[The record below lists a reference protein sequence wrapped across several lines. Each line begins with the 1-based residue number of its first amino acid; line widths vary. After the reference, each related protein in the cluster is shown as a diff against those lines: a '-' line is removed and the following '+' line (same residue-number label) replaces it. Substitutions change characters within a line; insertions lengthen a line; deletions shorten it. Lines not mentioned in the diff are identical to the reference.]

1 MRLRLFL
8 AAICI
13 GLTTLSAPA
22 QAGHVY
28 LLKGFANIFST
39 GLDTLQEK
47 LARRGFTATVHNYLE
62 HDSLAKEAAY
72 LEKQGKGPIIIVGH
86 SLGAN
91 DAITMAEE
99 MKALN
104 APVALVV
111 LFGPT
116 EDMKAPSNVA
126 RVINYYQSGVAVGKG
141 KGFTGTISN
150 INLDFGL
157 GHQSFQHR
165 EERPVALQGD
175 CANRGHRG
183 QDGARRGARQFAVTA
198 CRQTVSRIRSV
209 LRW

>member
-150 INLDFGL
+150 INLDSDSDINHFNIEKSARLHSKVIAQIAAIEGKTA
-157 GHQSFQHR
+157 HA
-165 EERPVALQGD
+165 EER
-175 CANRGHRG
+175 ANS
-183 QDGARRGARQFAVTA
+183 Q
-198 CRQTVSRIRSV
+198 
-209 LRW
+209 